1 MTESL
6 SFPHRRPPFAI
17 LIATTATGPLA
28 MGIFLPSMPGLM
40 RVFDAGYGTVQ
51 LTLTLYMVGFA
62 AAQLVFGPLSDR
74 FGRRPVILAGL
85 TLFVAAS
92 AACLAATSIE
102 TLIAARIVQSVG
114 GCAGM
119 VIVRAIIRDLYD
131 RDQSAS
137 QIAYVT
143 MAAVLMTMIGP
154 VIGGYLDDW
163 FGWRAIFAVVTAFGA
178 IVLVFAVFTLHETRM
193 MAQRRIAVLDFSS
206 DFMALLRIR
215 SFCGYTLQL
224 SFTSGVYFGFL
235 GGAPYVMMELM
246 GRSPSEYGL
255 YFLLVSVSYTAS
267 NFIAGKISSR
277 MGIERMIVAGMV
289 IAVVGTTG
297 LTLLWASDLLTPL
310 VLFGAMA
317 VVSLGNGLAIPN
329 GMAGAVSADPVRAG
343 AASGLAGFIQM
354 TAGAGA
360 ALLVGALLADTATPL
375 VGVMLGGTVL
385 AVAAHVVGVRPR
397 PAPEL
402 R

>member
-119 VIVRAIIRDLYD
+119 IIVRAIIRDLYD

-163 FGWRAIFAVVTAFGA
+163 FGWRAIFAVITAFGA

-193 MAQRRIAVLDFSS
+193 MAQRGIAVLDFWS

-267 NFIAGKISSR
+267 KR
-277 MGIERMIVAGMV
+277 K
-289 IAVVGTTG
+289 
-297 LTLLWASDLLTPL
+297 
-310 VLFGAMA
+310 
-317 VVSLGNGLAIPN
+317 
-329 GMAGAVSADPVRAG
+329 
-343 AASGLAGFIQM
+343 
-354 TAGAGA
+354 
-360 ALLVGALLADTATPL
+360 
-375 VGVMLGGTVL
+375 
-385 AVAAHVVGVRPR
+385 
-397 PAPEL
+397 
-402 R
+402 

>member
-1 MTESL
+1 
-6 SFPHRRPPFAI
+6 
-17 LIATTATGPLA
+17 
-28 MGIFLPSMPGLM
+28 
-40 RVFDAGYGTVQ
+40 
-51 LTLTLYMVGFA
+51 
-62 AAQLVFGPLSDR
+62 
-74 FGRRPVILAGL
+74 
-85 TLFVAAS
+85 
-92 AACLAATSIE
+92 
-102 TLIAARIVQSVG
+102 
-114 GCAGM
+114 
-119 VIVRAIIRDLYD
+119 
-131 RDQSAS
+131 
-137 QIAYVT
+137 
-143 MAAVLMTMIGP
+143 
-154 VIGGYLDDW
+154 
-163 FGWRAIFAVVTAFGA
+163 GWRAIFAVVTAFGA